1 MLFVVI
7 SVNFRSPYLYKQH
20 EVHSYAVNGRV
31 LGVFCFIQVWRI
43 VSSRLG
49 HIWYQGNF
57 LEWIQLFRHEHLSR
71 KKHTFIRFSSLNDKF
86 YL

>member
-7 SVNFRSPYLYKQH
+7 SVNFRSPCLLQKQH
-20 EVHSYAVNGRV
+20 KVHSYAVNGRV
-31 LGVFCFIQVWRI
+31 FGVFCFIKVWCV
-43 VSSRLG
+43 VSSRFG

-57 LEWIQLFRHEHLSR
+57 LEWIQLFRHEYQSR
-71 KKHTFIRFSSLNDKF
+71 RHTFIKFSILNDKF